1 MATDAVQLLGR
12 HGCHLCEMVRAPL
25 AGVCAQLGVP
35 LVEVDVD
42 EDRGLWGTYS
52 ERVPVVLWHGVVIAE
67 GRFDPTTVA
76 EAVTCDPSAR

>member
-1 MATDAVQLLGR
+1 
-12 HGCHLCEMVRAPL
+12 MVRAPL
-25 AGVCAQLGVP
+25 AEVCAQLGVP

-42 EDRGLWGTYS
+42 EDQDLWGTYS